1 MHVELFLAVL
11 SKRLGSAGL
20 HDLFVKARLSGPES
34 IHQILNGKEYNYG
47 IKICIV
53 IFEAL

>member
-11 SKRLGSAGL
+11 GKRLGSAGL